1 MADITKRLAAP
12 DSRGR
17 IVSIFV
23 GAVLLPSV
31 ALSVLS
37 FNAVPKQAENLKLS
51 LLRQAEQLLYYVE
64 EDLEQATR
72 RKALEAA
79 RAVDT
84 EVLLEGRPEAVRRAL
99 AEAGL
104 AQIGFESLRLEA
116 WSRTGARPNASDRTS
131 AEMAAL
137 NAALSGRPSRPQ
149 PRDEGEED
157 AVPLTTACGEELGMV
172 RFRFSCDYAHR
183 QIVQEFF
190 ETGFAN
196 PGGAWVIRLSEPTG
210 EMLYENAPTKAGDRF
225 EVERVMAALSA
236 ALSGRPSRPQP
247 RGEGEED
254 AVPLTTAGGEE
265 LGVVRFRFSCDYAH
279 RQIVQE
285 FFETGFAN
293 PGGAWV
299 IRVSEPTGE
308 LLYENA
314 STKSGE
320 RFEVERVMA
329 APSFEGVRLQL
340 RYRDRSIEEEVRR
353 LAIAKTSL
361 IGFIDLMLLAG
372 LGLVWTNVRRE
383 LRLSRLKS
391 DFVANVSHELKTP
404 LALIRLYAE
413 TLELRRVPSDE
424 RKGEY
429 YRVIGKESRRLTQL
443 INNILDFSRIEAGR
457 REYRM
462 APSDIGAVVRDVVE
476 SYRFAIEK
484 LGFSLELSLGD
495 ELPPLELDPE
505 AISQAVINLLN
516 NAIKYS
522 SEEKSIK
529 VSVRRELDRVLLSVS
544 DRGIGIPRSEH
555 RRIFEK
561 FYRVESSLVHTT
573 KGSGLGLALVQHIT
587 EAHGGRVELVS
598 APGEGS
604 TFTLSLP
611 VPPEPV
617 ATEEPSPARGTM
629 EPREVEERP

>member
-1 MADITKRLAAP
+1 M
-12 DSRGR
+12 
-17 IVSIFV
+17 
-23 GAVLLPSV
+23 
-31 ALSVLS
+31 
-37 FNAVPKQAENLKLS
+37 
-51 LLRQAEQLLYYVE
+51 
-64 EDLEQATR
+64 
-72 RKALEAA
+72 
-79 RAVDT
+79 
-84 EVLLEGRPEAVRRAL
+84 LLEGRAEAVRRAL
-99 AEAGL
+99 AEAGR
-104 AQIGFESLRLEA
+104 AEIGFDSLRLEA
-116 WSRTGARPNASDRTS
+116 WSRTGSSPASDRKS
-131 AEMAAL
+131 AE
-137 NAALSGRPSRPQ
+137 
-149 PRDEGEED
+149 
-157 AVPLTTACGEELGMV
+157 
-172 RFRFSCDYAHR
+172 
-183 QIVQEFF
+183 
-190 ETGFAN
+190 
-196 PGGAWVIRLSEPTG
+196 
-210 EMLYENAPTKAGDRF
+210 
-225 EVERVMAALSA
+225 MAALSA

-247 RGEGEED
+247 RDEGEED

-353 LAIAKTSL
+353 LAIAKTAL

-372 LGLVWTNVRRE
+372 LGLVWSNVRRE
-383 LRLSRLKS
+383 LRLSRLKG
-391 DFVANVSHELKTP
+391 DFVTNVSHELKTP

-413 TLELRRVPSDE
+413 TLELRRVPSEE

-484 LGFSLELSLGD
+484 LGFSLELSVGD

-516 NAIKYS
+516 NSIKYS
-522 SEEKSIK
+522 SEQKSIK

-561 FYRVESSLVHTT
+561 FYRVETSLVHTT

-587 EAHGGRVELVS
+587 EAHGGRVELAS

-617 ATEEPSPARGTM
+617 AAEEPSPAQGTM
-629 EPREVEERP
+629 EHREVEERP

>member
-1 MADITKRLAAP
+1 MADISRRLAAVS

-23 GAVLLPSV
+23 GAVLLPSI

-72 RKALEAA
+72 RRALEAA
-79 RAVDT
+79 RAVDVG
-84 EVLLEGRPEAVRRAL
+84 VLLEGRPQEVREAL
-99 AEAGL
+99 AKAGM
-104 AQIGFESLRLEA
+104 AQVSFDSLRLEA
-116 WSRTGARPNASDRTS
+116 WSHTKGTRDAQDRAGA
-131 AEMAAL
+131 E
-137 NAALSGRPSRPQ
+137 
-149 PRDEGEED
+149 
-157 AVPLTTACGEELGMV
+157 V
-172 RFRFSCDYAHR
+172 R
-183 QIVQEFF
+183 
-190 ETGFAN
+190 
-196 PGGAWVIRLSEPTG
+196 
-210 EMLYENAPTKAGDRF
+210 
-225 EVERVMAALSA
+225 ALSA
-236 ALSGRPSRPQP
+236 ALSGKSSRPAKDDD
-247 RGEGEED
+247 EED

-265 LGVVRFRFSCDYAH
+265 LGVVRFRFTCDYAH
-279 RQIVQE
+279 RQLVQE
-285 FFETGFAN
+285 FFETGFTN
-293 PGGAWV
+293 PGDAWV
-299 IRVSEPTGE
+299 IRVSEPSGE
-308 LLYENA
+308 PLYENA
-314 STKSGE
+314 STASGE

-340 RYRDRSIEEEVRR
+340 RYRDRSIEQEVRR
-353 LAIAKTSL
+353 LAVAKTAL

-372 LGLVWTNVRRE
+372 LGLVWANVRRE

-413 TLELRRVPSDE
+413 TLELARVPSEE

-457 REYRM
+457 KEYRLV
-462 APSDIGAVVRDVVE
+462 PSDIGAVVRDVVE

-484 LGFSLELSLGD
+484 LGFTLTLEVQD
-495 ELPPLELDPE
+495 DLPPLELDPE
-505 AISQAVINLLN
+505 AVSQALINLLN

-522 SEEKSIK
+522 PEHKTIT
-529 VSVRRELDRVLLSVS
+529 VSVTSEAGRVRLAVS
-544 DRGIGIPRSEH
+544 DRGIGIPRSEQ

-561 FYRVESSLVHTT
+561 FYRAETSLVHTT
-573 KGSGLGLALVQHIT
+573 KGSGLGLALVQHIA
-587 EAHGGRVELVS
+587 EAHGGQVEVAS

-611 VPPEPV
+611 VPDEPR
-617 ATEEPSPARGTM
+617 PAADPVPDQGTM
-629 EPREVEERP
+629 DTREVEGHS

>member
-1 MADITKRLAAP
+1 MADISKRLAAVS
-12 DSRGR
+12 DSRAR

-23 GAVLLPSV
+23 GAVLLPSI
-31 ALSVLS
+31 ALSVVS

-51 LLRQAEQLLYYVE
+51 LLRQAQQLLYYVE
-64 EDLEQATR
+64 EDLEQVTR
-72 RKALEAA
+72 KKALEAA
-79 RAVDT
+79 RAVDP
-84 EVLLEGRPEAVRRAL
+84 EVLLEGRRDAVQKAL
-99 AEAGL
+99 TQAGL
-104 AQIGFESLRLEA
+104 SKIGFDSLRLEA
-116 WSRTGARPNASDRTS
+116 WSQTRTTSGNSDRTGAELMALQ
-131 AEMAAL
+131 AAL
-137 NAALSGRPSRPQ
+137 TGKSSRPV
-149 PRDEGEED
+149 R
-157 AVPLTTACGEELGMV
+157 TTE
-172 RFRFSCDYAHR
+172 
-183 QIVQEFF
+183 
-190 ETGFAN
+190 
-196 PGGAWVIRLSEPTG
+196 
-210 EMLYENAPTKAGDRF
+210 
-225 EVERVMAALSA
+225 
-236 ALSGRPSRPQP
+236 
-247 RGEGEED
+247 EED

-314 STKSGE
+314 PTRSGE
-320 RFEVERVMA
+320 RFEVERVMT

-340 RYRDRSIEEEVRR
+340 RPRDRSIEQEVRR
-353 LAIAKTSL
+353 LAIAKTAL

-372 LGLVWTNVRRE
+372 LGLVWANVRRE

-413 TLELRRVPSDE
+413 TLELRRVPSED
-424 RKGEY
+424 RKSEY

-462 APSDIGAVVRDVVE
+462 VPSDIGAVVRDVVE

-484 LGFSLELSLGD
+484 LGFSLGLRVAD
-495 ELPPLELDPE
+495 DLPPLELDPE
-505 AISQAVINLLN
+505 AMSQALINLLN

-522 SEEKSIK
+522 PEQKAIE
-529 VSVRRELDRVLLSVS
+529 VAVRREGERVLLSVS
-544 DRGIGIPRSEH
+544 DRGIGIPRSEQ

-561 FYRVESSLVHTT
+561 FYRVETSLVHTT

-611 VPPEPV
+611 VPPEPI
-617 ATEEPSPARGTM
+617 AAEDEAPARVTM
-629 EPREVEERP
+629 ETREGEERP

>member
-23 GAVLLPSV
+23 GAVLLPSI
-31 ALSVLS
+31 ALSVVS

-72 RKALEAA
+72 KKALEAA

-84 EVLLEGRPEAVRRAL
+84 EVLLEGRTETVRRAL

-104 AQIGFESLRLEA
+104 AQIGFDSLRLEA
-116 WSRTGARPNASDRTS
+116 WSRTGSGPASDRKS
-131 AEMAAL
+131 AE
-137 NAALSGRPSRPQ
+137 
-149 PRDEGEED
+149 
-157 AVPLTTACGEELGMV
+157 
-172 RFRFSCDYAHR
+172 
-183 QIVQEFF
+183 
-190 ETGFAN
+190 
-196 PGGAWVIRLSEPTG
+196 
-210 EMLYENAPTKAGDRF
+210 
-225 EVERVMAALSA
+225 MAALSA

-372 LGLVWTNVRRE
+372 LGLVWSNVRRE

-462 APSDIGAVVRDVVE
+462 TPSDIGAVVRDVVE

-561 FYRVESSLVHTT
+561 FYRVETSLVHTT

-587 EAHGGRVELVS
+587 EAHGGRVELTS

-617 ATEEPSPARGTM
+617 AAEEEGPARGTM
-629 EPREVEERP
+629 EHREVEERP

>member
-23 GAVLLPSV
+23 GAVLLPSI
-31 ALSVLS
+31 ALSVVS

-72 RKALEAA
+72 KKALEAA
-79 RAVDT
+79 RAVDP
-84 EVLLEGRPEAVRRAL
+84 EVLLEGRPDAVRRAL

-104 AQIGFESLRLEA
+104 AQIGFDSLRLEA
-116 WSRTGARPNASDRTS
+116 WSRTGSGPDASDRKS
-131 AEMAAL
+131 AEM
-137 NAALSGRPSRPQ
+137 R
-149 PRDEGEED
+149 
-157 AVPLTTACGEELGMV
+157 
-172 RFRFSCDYAHR
+172 
-183 QIVQEFF
+183 
-190 ETGFAN
+190 
-196 PGGAWVIRLSEPTG
+196 
-210 EMLYENAPTKAGDRF
+210 
-225 EVERVMAALSA
+225 ALSA

-247 RGEGEED
+247 RDEGEED

-299 IRVSEPTGE
+299 IRLSEPTGE

-314 STKSGE
+314 ATKSGE

-340 RYRDRSIEEEVRR
+340 RYRDRSIEQEVRR
-353 LAIAKTSL
+353 LAIAKTAL

-413 TLELRRVPSDE
+413 TLELRRVPSEE

-462 APSDIGAVVRDVVE
+462 VPSDIGAVVRDVVE

-484 LGFSLELSLGD
+484 LGFSLELSVGD

-522 SEEKSIK
+522 SEQKSIK

-561 FYRVESSLVHTT
+561 FYRVETSLLHTT

-587 EAHGGRVELVS
+587 EAHGGRVELAS

-617 ATEEPSPARGTM
+617 AAEEASPARGTM